1 MQELSTEPT
10 QKREKNRCGAL
21 YSKSSHYLLNNLTL
35 TIKDPEIQKEFTRV
49 RAERFV
55 GLFWPL
61 FILVTGTFI
70 IMAILEYLKDE
81 PNAMKLFGFV
91 PMFGTLAFWGVCF
104 RFKPDFAPLAIFL
117 YIGSVMA
124 MSKFTCLL
132 TNIAHKGGTTNDQKV
147 LCLIMC
153 FTGANY
159 NSFMQTLVIL
169 PMIIVPFYWMLAV
182 DLSHTNVYHEK
193 TGHLLTEDERF
204 QLIFNETALV
214 GYFLGISIVHHYLVQ
229 KDLAL
234 MVIEKIM
241 VSRQQTSLN

>member
-1 MQELSTEPT
+1 MQETEQEPV
-10 QKREKNRCGAL
+10 QKREKNKCGSL

-55 GLFWPL
+55 NLFWPL

-70 IMAILEYLKDE
+70 IMAILEFIKED
-81 PNAMKLFGFV
+81 PMPMKLFGFV
-91 PMFGTLAFWGVCF
+91 PMFATLIFWGVCLNF
-104 RFKPDFAPLAIFL
+104 RPNFAPLAIFL

-132 TNIAHKGGTTNDQKV
+132 TSIAHKGGTTNDQKV

-159 NSFMQTLVIL
+159 NSFMQTLFIL
-169 PMIIVPFYWMLAV
+169 PLIIVPFYVGLAH
-182 DLSHTNVYHEK
+182 DLSQTTLYHEK
-193 TGHLLTEDERF
+193 TGHMLSDDERY

-214 GYFLGISIVHHYLVQ
+214 GYFLGISIVHHYLV
-229 KDLAL
+229 
-234 MVIEKIM
+234 
-241 VSRQQTSLN
+241 